1 MAKLTEKQ
9 ELFVKEYL
17 LDLNATQ
24 AASRAGYKKEN
35 AYAIGAEN
43 LRKPKIAEK
52 IAEAMAERSKRTEI
66 TQDRVLQELA
76 AIAFANGSDFAKVV
90 DKPVFDS
97 VNGVP
102 VMDPV
107 TGKQKTYKAVQLVN
121 TEDLP
126 EEKKKALAGIKHG
139 KYGIEVSSCDKVKA
153 LELLGRHLGMFT
165 EKLQVDVGN
174 VQIVDNIP
182 DDVLE
187 GDQND

>member
-17 LDLNATQ
+17 VDLNATQ
-24 AASRAGYKKEN
+24 AAIRAGYKKDN
-35 AYAIGAEN
+35 AYSIGAEN
-43 LRKPKIAEK
+43 LRKPKIAER

-97 VNGVP
+97 ISGAP
-102 VMDPV
+102 VIDPA
-107 TGKQKTYKAVQLVN
+107 TGKQKTYKTVQLVN
-121 TEDLP
+121 TEELP
-126 EEKKKALAGIKHG
+126 EEKKKALAGIKYG
-139 KYGIEVSSCDKVKA
+139 KYGIEVASCDKVKA

-165 EKLQVDVGN
+165 EKLQVDVGA

-182 DDVLE
+182 EDVPE
-187 GDQND
+187 GDPDD

>member
-1 MAKLTEKQ
+1 MAKLTKKQ

-17 LDLNATQ
+17 VDLNATQ
-24 AASRAGYKKEN
+24 AAIRAGYKEKN
-35 AYAIGAEN
+35 ARAIGAEN
-43 LRKPKIAEK
+43 LTKPNIAQNIEK
-52 IAEAMAERSKRTEI
+52 AMAERSKRTEI

-76 AIAFANGSDFAKVV
+76 AIAFSNGSDFAKVV

-97 VNGVP
+97 VSGVP
-102 VMDPV
+102 IIDPA
-107 TGKQKTYKAVQLVN
+107 TGKQKTYKTVQLVN

-126 EEKKKALAGIKHG
+126 EEKKKALAGIKYG

-165 EKLQVDVGN
+165 EKLQVDVGP

-182 DDVLE
+182 EDVPE
-187 GDQND
+187 GDPND